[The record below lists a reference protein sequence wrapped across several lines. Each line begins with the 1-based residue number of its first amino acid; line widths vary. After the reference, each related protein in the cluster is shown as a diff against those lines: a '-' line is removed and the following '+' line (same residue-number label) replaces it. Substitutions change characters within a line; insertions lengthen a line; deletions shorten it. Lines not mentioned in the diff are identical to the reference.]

1 MSEIHRIKC
10 GNGNCYIIENG
21 VDGILVDTGK
31 KEFVNRVMEACRQY
45 HVKLIVLTHAHF
57 DHAENAAQ
65 ISNALG
71 IPIGM
76 SEKDCNLIPSN
87 VNQELSAETFFGKI
101 VLSVSL
107 KDFSVR
113 TLEKFKPD
121 IFLKDG
127 DSLSDYGINAS
138 IIALPGHTDGTIG
151 IDVENKGLIVG
162 DALMNMFYPTVSML
176 FHDKSKMLDSAGKI
190 SRLGNRTIYFGHGK
204 SVPNKQWVKQRTVRS
219 TY

>member
-76 SEKDCNLIPSN
+76 SEKDCNLIQSN
-87 VNQELSAETFFGKI
+87 ANQGLSAETFLGKI

-113 TLEKFKPD
+113 TLQEFKPD
-121 IFLKDG
+121 ILLKDG
-127 DSLSDYGINAS
+127 DSLSGYGVNAG
-138 IIALPGHTDGTIG
+138 IIALPGHTDGSVG

-176 FHDKSKMLDSAGKI
+176 YHNKSEMLDSAGKI

-204 SVPNKQWVKQRTVRS
+204 RVPNKQWVKQWTVRS
-219 TY
+219 TH